1 MLEGGPNRVERAIL
15 AGASGLATRKMS
27 WRRLEQKTYRLL
39 GQTRLRVDVKDI
51 AEGEATVDAL
61 E

>member
-1 MLEGGPNRVERAIL
+1 MSEDRSNRAERAIL
-15 AGASGLATRKMS
+15 AGVSGLATRKVS

-39 GQTRLRVDVKDI
+39 GQTRRRVDVNDI